1 MAQIKKYYAWI
12 GPSNGYAVINW
23 HADGAQYYD
32 WVGLYSDQSKGT
44 NDYLTYQW
52 VSNGSSYETGEYI
65 GSGLSVRYFT
75 WTAAL
80 ECTNDIKLNLSEV
93 DTEGKRVVTPVS
105 LLASL
110 SGSYTELM
118 RSRDLDLE
126 REVNAAGEYSLRPG
140 CWVDASSKGYAVMN
154 WTTRESQGPRDW
166 VGLYSSVDKGNGD
179 YITWQWASYKPP
191 YTTSQSYVPGVHVRY
206 IKEGSPYIALRRS
219 KPIAKGYFDLENIYM
234 STLSTHTA
242 DSEATQNIT
251 KILNIMV
258 DQLTKAVKGED
269 SVFSPGIWPF
279 GNNLLFKNLSYE
291 EVKVIG
297 AELSPSQYYDI
308 LMIYYETYLMAI
320 RIADD
325 GERNAKRHAF
335 WQISLVQKFGE
346 DFARKLG
353 DAHEIGRPGTAEDN
367 RVDAL
372 NNAAALKYAKDNPGV
387 NPQQAADEMWNGGYL
402 KGYNP
407 SVAPEHT
414 KDEL

>member
-23 HADGAQYYD
+23 HADGPQQYD
-32 WVGLYSDQSKGT
+32 WVGLYSNQNKGT
-44 NDYLTYQW
+44 NDYLTWQW
-52 VSNGSSYETGEYI
+52 VSNGSSYVTSEYI
-65 GSGLSVRYFT
+65 LSGLSVRYFT
-75 WTAAL
+75 WKAAL
-80 ECTNDIKLNLSEV
+80 ERTDDTKLNLNEV
-93 DTEGKRVVTPVS
+93 DIEGRRVITPVS

-110 SGSYTELM
+110 SGSYAELM
-118 RSRDLDLE
+118 RSNDLDLE

-140 CWVDASSKGYAVMN
+140 CWVEPSSKGYAVIN
-154 WTTRESQGPRDW
+154 WTSPESQGSSDW
-166 VGLYSSVDKGNGD
+166 VGLYSDVSKDNGD
-179 YITWQWASYKPP
+179 YIAWQWASAKSPRGYE
-191 YTTSQSYVPGVHVRY
+191 TSQSYVPGIHVRY

-219 KPIAKGYFDLENIYM
+219 KPIAKGYFDLENIYT
-234 STLSTHTA
+234 STQTA
-242 DSEATQNIT
+242 DSETTQDVN
-251 KILNIMV
+251 KILRIMA

-297 AELSPSQYYDI
+297 AALSPSQYYDI
-308 LMIYYETYLMAI
+308 IMVYYETYFMAI

-346 DFARKLG
+346 DFAVKLG
-353 DAHEIGRPGTAEDN
+353 DAHEKGRPGTAEDN

-372 NNAAALKYAKDNPGV
+372 NNEAALKYAKDNPGV
-387 NPQQAADEMWNGGYL
+387 DPQQAADKMWEGGLL